1 MFTTLGLTQ
10 VLSCLVRYGCDT
22 IQIVSFKIRVVQNQK
37 SSVFTMKILDHSF
50 TGIHCGCCQ
59 PSRRHLLLVSSDLF
73 KFMIYDALCMYI
85 IFLCNRDGT
94 ALSLHFIFHKGQ
106 RKSPLRLMY
115 CKAHIH
121 VSIEVH
127 CNLSKADP
135 TKFYWLIITGM
146 WIRKAEIVIYSWSDK
161 KWYPLYTEFWIKHA
175 PAETSCTV

>member
-1 MFTTLGLTQ
+1 MIVNNQANNTFKPLSFCMFTTLGLTQ

-85 IFLCNRDGT
+85 IFCATGTVQHFPCILYFTKANVNRPSG
-94 ALSLHFIFHKGQ
+94 
-106 RKSPLRLMY
+106 
-115 CKAHIH
+115 
-121 VSIEVH
+121 
-127 CNLSKADP
+127 
-135 TKFYWLIITGM
+135 
-146 WIRKAEIVIYSWSDK
+146 
-161 KWYPLYTEFWIKHA
+161 
-175 PAETSCTV
+175 